1 MKFAFRM
8 PKYMP
13 NSRFSDCWSS
23 VGEVTFFHRDGVCFW
38 KKRAHP
44 AFPGTMAQLEHQSV
58 HLRALDAWRG
68 LASEVQVLWNAL
80 AVPVHSHRPPFRKD
94 HHISGYNLF
103 VSAYHG
109 FAELGDEHIPVPMA
123 RRAFPPFSVEMA
135 GCEAVEGV
143 LVVRF
148 RVRMPQESEPTRYR
162 LHTKMQLTTPG
173 GGKRPGYMR
182 VFVAEGNCGSSDCIV
197 EVRVPD
203 YKTLWNLD
211 PTSYQMH
218 CRFSLIDTVPGYRN
232 DWIAGS
238 FDISL

>member
-1 MKFAFRM
+1 M
-8 PKYMP
+8 PRYYP
-13 NSRFSDCWSS
+13 NTRFSDCWSS
-23 VGEVTFFHRDGVCFW
+23 VGNVTFYHRDGVCYFR
-38 KKRAHP
+38 KRAVCTFGGS
-44 AFPGTMAQLEHQSV
+44 AGQVAVSDV
-58 HLRALDAWRG
+58 HHRALAAWRELG
-68 LASEVQVLWNAL
+68 HDVQLQWNAI
-80 AVPVHSHRPPFRKD
+80 AASVRPHRPPFD
-94 HHISGYNLF
+94 GSAHITGHNLF

-109 FAELGDEHIPVPMA
+109 FAQLGDEHIPVPMA

-148 RVRMPQESEPTRYR
+148 RVRMPQESEPSRYR

-182 VFVAEGNCGSSDCIV
+182 VFVAESNCTSSDCIA

-211 PTSYQMH
+211 LTSYRMH
-218 CRFSLIDTVPGYRN
+218 CRLSLIDTFTGYRN
-232 DWIAGS
+232 DWIEGK
-238 FDISL
+238 FTVEL

>member
-1 MKFAFRM
+1 M
-8 PKYMP
+8 PRYYP
-13 NSRFSDCWSS
+13 NTRFSDCWSS
-23 VGEVTFFHRDGVCFW
+23 VGNVTFYHRNGVCYFR
-38 KKRAHP
+38 KRAVCTFGGS
-44 AFPGTMAQLEHQSV
+44 AGQVAVSDV
-58 HLRALDAWRG
+58 HHRALAAWRE
-68 LASEVQVLWNAL
+68 LSHDVQLQWNAI
-80 AVPVHSHRPPFRKD
+80 AASVRPHRPPFD
-94 HHISGYNLF
+94 GSAHITGHNLF

-109 FAELGDEHIPVPMA
+109 FAQLGDEHIPVPMA

-148 RVRMPQESEPTRYR
+148 RVRMPQESEPSRYR

-182 VFVAEGNCGSSDCIV
+182 VFVAESNCTSSDCIA

-211 PTSYQMH
+211 LTSFRMH
-218 CRFSLIDTVPGYRN
+218 CRLSLIDTVTGYRN
-232 DWIAGS
+232 DWITGS
-238 FDISL
+238 FDVSL

>member
-1 MKFAFRM
+1 M
-8 PKYMP
+8 PRYYP
-13 NSRFSDCWSS
+13 NTRFSDCWSS
-23 VGEVTFFHRDGVCFW
+23 VGNVTFYHRDGVCYFR
-38 KKRAHP
+38 KRAVCTFGGS
-44 AFPGTMAQLEHQSV
+44 AGQVAVSDV
-58 HLRALDAWRG
+58 HHRALAAWRELG
-68 LASEVQVLWNAL
+68 HDVQLQWNAI
-80 AVPVHSHRPPFRKD
+80 AASVRPHRPPFD
-94 HHISGYNLF
+94 GSAHITGHNLF

-109 FAELGDEHIPVPMA
+109 FAQLGDEHIPVPMA

-148 RVRMPQESEPTRYR
+148 RVRMPQESEPSRYR

-182 VFVAEGNCGSSDCIV
+182 VFVAESNCTSSDCIA

-211 PTSYQMH
+211 LTSFRMH
-218 CRFSLIDTVPGYRN
+218 CRLSLIDTVTGYRN
-232 DWIAGS
+232 DWIEGK
-238 FDISL
+238 FTIEL